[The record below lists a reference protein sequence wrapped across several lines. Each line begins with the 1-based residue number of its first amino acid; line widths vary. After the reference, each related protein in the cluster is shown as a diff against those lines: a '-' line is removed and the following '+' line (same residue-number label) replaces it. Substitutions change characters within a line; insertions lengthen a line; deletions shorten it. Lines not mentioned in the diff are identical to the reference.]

1 MTSVASRKKSII
13 SSVGLQI
20 DTNASSNALLNKAAS
35 QSTSLYQQCSSL
47 KSRLMRIRGFPPYF
61 SLASPEDSR
70 QSTDPVTQLWDLFS
84 LGTPL
89 CYIFDQLPE
98 DPGFDKIDN
107 SEFNQSKYA
116 ANPDRAKKH
125 AIALFAMKI
134 RKEEVMQAIP
144 GCEPFTVTDLW
155 DRNSTDGFVKVS
167 SLDLCLK
174 LAHAFNAR
182 LLTLSPPS
190 STTYHR
196 IHSTIHHLPLPLSQR
211 ALPLIHWLIPLSHFP
226 PPVRIL
232 NVIMLSRKSWIQN
245 VNMFRILRL
254 CR

>member
-1 MTSVASRKKSII
+1 MSSVASRKKSII
-13 SSVGLQI
+13 STVGLQI
-20 DTNASSNALLNKAAS
+20 DTNTLLNKAAS

-47 KSRLMRIRGFPPYF
+47 KSRLMRIRGFPQYF

-89 CYIFDQLPE
+89 CYIFDQL
-98 DPGFDKIDN
+98 DAGFDKIDN
-107 SEFNQSKYA
+107 SEFNESNYA

-134 RKEEVMQAIP
+134 RKEEVMQSIP

-167 SLDLCLK
+167 SSNACRK
-174 LAHAFNAR
+174 LAHVFNPR
-182 LLTLSPPS
+182 SLTPSPPS
-190 STTYHR
+190 STTYHQ
-196 IHSTIHHLPLPLSQR
+196 IHSRTHHLHLPLSQPMP
-211 ALPLIHWLIPLSHFP
+211 LLIHWLIH
-226 PPVRIL
+226 
-232 NVIMLSRKSWIQN
+232 
-245 VNMFRILRL
+245 
-254 CR
+254 

>member
-13 SSVGLQI
+13 STVGLQI
-20 DTNASSNALLNKAAS
+20 DTNTLLNKAAS

-89 CYIFDQLPE
+89 CYIFDQLPL
-98 DPGFDKIDN
+98 DAGFDKIDN
-107 SEFNQSKYA
+107 SEFNESKYA

-134 RKEEVMQAIP
+134 RKEEVMQTIP

-167 SLDLCLK
+167 SSNPCSK
-174 LAHAFNAR
+174 LAHAFNPR
-182 LLTLSPPS
+182 LLTPSPPS
-190 STTYHR
+190 STIYHK
-196 IHSTIHHLPLPLSQR
+196 ILSSTHHLLLPLSQ
-211 ALPLIHWLIPLSHFP
+211 LTPHLTHWPIRLSHFP
-226 PPVRIL
+226 PPVRMQSAT
-232 NVIMLSRKSWIQN
+232 MLSRKSWIQN
-245 VNMFRILRL
+245 VNMFRILR
-254 CR
+254 

>member
-1 MTSVASRKKSII
+1 
-13 SSVGLQI
+13 
-20 DTNASSNALLNKAAS
+20 
-35 QSTSLYQQCSSL
+35 
-47 KSRLMRIRGFPPYF
+47 MRIRGFPQYF

-89 CYIFDQLPE
+89 CYIFDQL
-98 DPGFDKIDN
+98 DADFDKIDN
-107 SEFNQSKYA
+107 SDFNESQYV

-134 RKEEVMQAIP
+134 RKEEVMQSIP

-167 SLDLCLK
+167 SFNVCLK

-190 STTYHR
+190 SITYHH
-196 IHSTIHHLPLPLSQR
+196 IHSRIHHLLRPLSQL
-211 ALPLIHWLIPLSHFP
+211 ALLLIH
-226 PPVRIL
+226 
-232 NVIMLSRKSWIQN
+232 
-245 VNMFRILRL
+245 
-254 CR
+254 

>member
-1 MTSVASRKKSII
+1 MTSVTSVAGRKKSII
-13 SSVGLQI
+13 STVGLQI
-20 DTNASSNALLNKAAS
+20 DTNTLLNKAAS

-47 KSRLMRIRGFPPYF
+47 KSRLMRIRGFPQYF

-89 CYIFDQLPE
+89 CYIFDQL
-98 DPGFDKIDN
+98 DADFDKIDN
-107 SEFNQSKYA
+107 SDFNESQYV

-134 RKEEVMQAIP
+134 RKEEVMQSIP

-167 SLDLCLK
+167 SFNVCLK

-182 LLTLSPPS
+182 LLTPSPPLS
-190 STTYHR
+190 ITYHH
-196 IHSTIHHLPLPLSQR
+196 IHSRIHHLLRPLSQL
-211 ALPLIHWLIPLSHFP
+211 ALLLIH
-226 PPVRIL
+226 
-232 NVIMLSRKSWIQN
+232 
-245 VNMFRILRL
+245 
-254 CR
+254 